1 MPATTFEFRVQYVDD
16 VDPFNVLASIKHA
29 EPTVAK
35 RYKFASDLPLFDQVP
50 AVKKTLRAP
59 HKVWSQ
65 PVICLASGKKIMRDW
80 QIVWV

>member
-1 MPATTFEFRVQYVDD
+1 MKKKRQSEKSAMPATVYEFRVQYVDD

-50 AVKKTLRAP
+50 ALKKTLRAP
-59 HKVWSQ
+59 HKV
-65 PVICLASGKKIMRDW
+65 
-80 QIVWV
+80 